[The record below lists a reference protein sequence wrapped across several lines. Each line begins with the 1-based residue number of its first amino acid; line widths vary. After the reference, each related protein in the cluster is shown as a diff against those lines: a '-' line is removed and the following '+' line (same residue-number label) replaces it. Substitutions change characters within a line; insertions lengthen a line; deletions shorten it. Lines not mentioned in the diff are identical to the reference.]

1 MIVSKENQNRVLVVE
16 DDELLARM
24 LKTKLSGSGL
34 IVDLAQNGEIGLQ
47 MAIKEKPDAIIL
59 DLLMPKMDGM
69 TFLKTLRK
77 DKWGEKAPVIIF
89 TNLSASNKDLVHGV
103 IEGAPVYYLI
113 KSEWTPKDILE
124 KVREII
130 QKNKVK

>member
-16 DDELLARM
+16 DDELFARM
-24 LKTKLSGSGL
+24 LKTKLSGGGL

-77 DKWGEKAPVIIF
+77 DNWGEKVPVIIF
-89 TNLSASNKDLVHGV
+89 TNLSANSTDLVKGV

>member
-47 MAIKEKPDAIIL
+47 MAIKENPDAIIL
-59 DLLMPKMDGM
+59 DLLMPKMDGI

-77 DKWGEKAPVIIF
+77 DRWGEKAPVIIF
-89 TNLSASNKDLVHGV
+89 TNLSANSTDLVKGV
-103 IEGAPVYYLI
+103 IEGAPVYYLAI
-113 KSEWTPKDILE
+113 KIKE
-124 KVREII
+124 RE
-130 QKNKVK
+130 